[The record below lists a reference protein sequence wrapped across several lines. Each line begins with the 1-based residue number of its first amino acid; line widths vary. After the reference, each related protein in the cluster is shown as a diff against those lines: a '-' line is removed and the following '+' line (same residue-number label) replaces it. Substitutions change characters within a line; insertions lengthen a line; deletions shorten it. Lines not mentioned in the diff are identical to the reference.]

1 MGKMVEKQTP
11 SERQGGSVKKPR
23 THLVIP
29 DCQVRPGDDVSHL
42 RWIGNYAAEKRPDV
56 IVQIGDFA
64 DLPSLNSY
72 TVGKAESEGRRY
84 SEDIE
89 AAKAAMKLLLKPLA
103 PKPTKSHR
111 DTYAPEMHLTLGNHE
126 DRISREAQSN
136 PKFIGTISVDDLGYR
151 ELGWKVHPFLAVA
164 VVDGIEYSHYF
175 VSGSMCRPVSSA
187 AALLRTRQRS
197 CVMGHVQRRDIA
209 VHPFTQNTAMFVGTC
224 YTAKQDYLG
233 PQGDVCKPGI
243 WMLNEVRNGKFDICF
258 VSLDF
263 LKRRYS

>member
-1 MGKMVEKQTP
+1 
-11 SERQGGSVKKPR
+11 
-23 THLVIP
+23 VIP
-29 DCQVRPGDDVSHL
+29 DVQVKPGDDVSHL

-56 IVQIGDFA
+56 IVCIGDFG
-64 DLPSLNSY
+64 DVPSLNSY
-72 TVGKAESEGRRY
+72 AVGKVESEGQRY
-84 SEDIE
+84 SEDV
-89 AAKAAMKLLLKPLA
+89 KAVKSAMTTLLKPLA
-103 PKPTKSHR
+103 PKPTKHPKVNY
-111 DTYAPEMHLTLGNHE
+111 DPEKHMTIGNHE
-126 DRISREAQSN
+126 HRITREAESN
-136 PKFIGTISVDDLGYR
+136 PKFIGTISVDDLGYKDF
-151 ELGWKVHPFLAVA
+151 GWKVHPFLAIA

-243 WMLNEVRNGKFDICF
+243 WMLNEVRNGKFDMCF

-263 LKRRYS
+263 LRRKYA